1 MKKLKFH
8 SPVTTGK
15 SKCHKLHVGISNSLC
30 PDLLVHG
37 SPMECVKSDTYL
49 GDVIEATGSN
59 TENIKSRILRGKGV
73 LAQIRKYLDTVS
85 FGSHYFKI
93 ALLLRESLFL
103 SSILTNSESWY
114 GLTQSQITDLENLDQ
129 IFFRS
134 LFEVPHTVPSVALY
148 LETGSLS
155 IGTILKMK
163 RINYLHY
170 LVNLDNSEMLSKFF
184 FAQWEN
190 PVTSDWT
197 LEAKKNLIEL
207 GISTDIKVLKKIS
220 KNVFKNLVKKQA
232 KSYEFKRLLEIKET
246 KSKMKKLFYP
256 QFKIQEY
263 LLLKKMNTSQARALF
278 KFRVRMAPFGQNF
291 RGGQSIIYCPFCQ
304 NHADGQEESWKCVKM
319 NSLMDIEGDYEEIF
333 GQTFSHKLIKT
344 VQNLYTFR
352 EEYRKL

>member
-1 MKKLKFH
+1 MKRLKFH
-8 SPVTTGK
+8 SPVTKGK

-30 PDLLVHG
+30 PELLVHG
-37 SPMECVKSDTYL
+37 SPMECVKSNTYL
-49 GDVIEATGSN
+49 GDVIAATGSN

-93 ALLLRESLFL
+93 ALMLRESLFL

-246 KSKMKKLFYP
+246 KSKMK
-256 QFKIQEY
+256 
-263 LLLKKMNTSQARALF
+263 N
-278 KFRVRMAPFGQNF
+278 
-291 RGGQSIIYCPFCQ
+291 
-304 NHADGQEESWKCVKM
+304 
-319 NSLMDIEGDYEEIF
+319 
-333 GQTFSHKLIKT
+333 
-344 VQNLYTFR
+344 
-352 EEYRKL
+352 